1 MKKVYYSIYD
11 TASGVYNQPFL
22 QHSDKEAKRSFEQ
35 LATDDETQ
43 IGKHPED
50 YYLVRVGQ
58 FDDTKGTLIPEDR
71 ETICTALECIAD
83 SNVTSISAGGTG

>member
-22 QHSDKEAKRSFEQ
+22 QHSDKEAQRSFQQ
-35 LATDDETQ
+35 LAIDSETQ

-50 YYLVRVGQ
+50 YYLVRLGQ

-71 ETICTALECIAD
+71 ETICTALETI
-83 SNVTSISAGGTG
+83 SQYNVTNISAGGTA